1 MKKKLIIACK
11 IITVLGL
18 IIGIIIALFN
28 ILNNNND
35 DDLVDKKPI
44 IYLYPTEKT
53 ELTITLGKP
62 DNLTTSYPKYK
73 DRWTVIANPDG
84 TLIDTNTGKEL
95 YSLYWEGKHTE
106 PIKFDEGFI
115 VKSDKVLEFLE
126 EKLPILGLNAKETEE
141 FIIYWLPELQKNKY
155 NYIRFANIEEIN
167 NNMPL
172 KLSKKPDTM
181 IRVLMQ
187 YKKLNKPIKVS
198 EQELKQVNRIGFTLV
213 EWGGTKIQ

>member
-1 MKKKLIIACK
+1 MKKSLIIICG
-11 IITVLGL
+11 IIVLGL
-18 IIGIIIALFN
+18 ITGIIITLFN
-28 ILNNNND
+28 IFGNNNNY
-35 DDLVDKKPI
+35 DDLEDKKPI

-73 DRWTVIANPDG
+73 NGWTVIANPNG

-106 PIKFDEGFI
+106 PIKLDKGFI
-115 VKSDKVLEFLE
+115 IEGDKVLEFLE
-126 EKLPILGLNAKETEE
+126 EKLPILGLNSKESEE

-155 NYIRFANIEEIN
+155 NYIRFASMEEIN

-181 IRVLMQ
+181 IRILMQ
-187 YKKLNKPIKVS
+187 YKKLNEPIKVS
-198 EQELKQVNRIGFTLV
+198 EQELKQVNRIGFTVV
-213 EWGGTKIQ
+213 EWGGTKIK